1 MFSCLCVLRLEH
13 QAGLRLRVLI
23 AIIQLVAGFLLLVWG
38 ADRLVAGASA
48 TARNLGVSP
57 LVIGLTIIG
66 FGTSAPELV
75 VSAVATLKGNSG
87 LAIGNAI
94 GSNIANM
101 GLVLGATA
109 LIYPLRME
117 SHALKREYPMLLLIM
132 LVCFLL
138 GLDGVYSHLEGW
150 AFIIG
155 LLAVVIWIIRIGLH
169 RPLSDPLAE
178 EFDAEIPKD
187 IPTKVAIFWLTIGLI
202 VLPISSTILV
212 DGAITIARILHVTDT
227 VIGLTVVA
235 VGTSL
240 PEFATAITAALHKED
255 DLAIGNIIG
264 SNIFN
269 LLGVLGIAAIISPVN
284 MLPIILARDFPAMF
298 LMTGALYLMA
308 SDFRG
313 PGRIG
318 RRSGSVLLSMFIGYI
333 IMVWM
338 SSTEIG
344 VSLPG

>member
-1 MFSCLCVLRLEH
+1 M
-13 QAGLRLRVLI
+13 LI
-23 AIIQLVAGFLLLVWG
+23 AIIQLVSGFLLLVWG

-57 LVIGLTIIG
+57 LIIGLTIIG

-87 LAIGNAI
+87 LAVGNAI

-101 GLVLGATA
+101 GLVLGMTA
-109 LIYPLRME
+109 LIYPLRLE
-117 SHALKREYPMLLLIM
+117 SHVLKREYPMLLLIM
-132 LVCFLL
+132 LVCFLMAL
-138 GLDGVYSHLEGW
+138 NGVYSRLEGV
-150 AFIIG
+150 ALIAG
-155 LLAVVIWIIRIGLH
+155 LVMVVIWMIRISLH
-169 RPLSDPLAE
+169 RPQSDPLAQ

-187 IPTKVAIFWLTIGLI
+187 MPTKIAVFWLLVGLV
-202 VLPISSTILV
+202 VLPISSTFLV
-212 DGAITIARILHVTDT
+212 DGAITIARYLNVTDT

-240 PEFATAITAALHKED
+240 PELATAITAALHKED

-269 LLGVLGIAAIISPVN
+269 LLGVLGIAATLQPVEL
-284 MLPIILARDFPAMF
+284 LPIILARDFPAMF

-313 PGRIG
+313 PGRIS
-318 RRSGSVLLSMFIGYI
+318 RRSGTVLLLMFIGYI
-333 IMVWM
+333 ILVWM
-338 SSTEIG
+338 SSTRVQVAI
-344 VSLPG
+344 PG

>member
-1 MFSCLCVLRLEH
+1 MMT
-13 QAGLRLRVLI
+13 

-57 LVIGLTIIG
+57 LIIGLTIIG

-87 LAIGNAI
+87 LAVGNAI

-101 GLVLGATA
+101 GLVLGVTA

-117 SHALKREYPMLLLIM
+117 STALKREYPMLLLVM
-132 LVCFLL
+132 LVCFLMAL
-138 GLDGVYSHLEGW
+138 NGSYSRIEGW
-150 AFIIG
+150 SLLVG
-155 LLAVVIWIIRIGLH
+155 LLLVVIWIIRLGLH
-169 RPLSDPLAE
+169 RPSSDPLAE

-187 IPTKVAIFWLTIGLI
+187 VPTKIALFWLTVGLI
-202 VLPISSTILV
+202 VLPVSSTFLV
-212 DGAITIARILHVTDT
+212 DGAITIAKILGVTDT
-227 VIGLTVVA
+227 VIGLTIVA
-235 VGTSL
+235 LGTSL
-240 PEFATAITAALHKED
+240 PELATAITAALNRED

-269 LLGVLGIAAIISPVN
+269 LLGVLGIAAAIEPVSL
-284 MLPIILARDFPAMF
+284 MPIFLARDFPAMF
-298 LMTGALYLMA
+298 LITGALYLMA

-318 RRSGSVLLSMFIGYI
+318 RRSGSVLLMLFVGYS

-338 SSTEIG
+338 SSGHVKTMLLG
-344 VSLPG
+344 

>member
-1 MFSCLCVLRLEH
+1 MLT
-13 QAGLRLRVLI
+13 

-57 LVIGLTIIG
+57 LIIGLTVIG

-87 LAIGNAI
+87 LAVGNAI

-101 GLVLGATA
+101 GLVLGVTA
-109 LIYPLRME
+109 LIYPLRLE
-117 SHALKREYPMLLLIM
+117 STALKREYPMLLLIM
-132 LVCFLL
+132 LVCFLMA
-138 GLDGVYSHLEGW
+138 LDGLYSHTEGW
-150 AFIIG
+150 I
-155 LLAVVIWIIRIGLH
+155 LLAGLVVVIIWIIRIGLH
-169 RPLSDPLAE
+169 RPMTDPLAE

-187 IPTKVAIFWLTIGLI
+187 VPTKTALFWLMVGLI
-202 VLPISSTILV
+202 VLPVSSTFLV
-212 DGAITIARILHVTDT
+212 DGAITIARVLGVTDT
-227 VIGLTVVA
+227 VIGLTIVA
-235 VGTSL
+235 LGTSL
-240 PEFATAITAALHKED
+240 PELATAITAALNRED

-269 LLGVLGIAAIISPVN
+269 LLGVLGIAAVIHPVEI
-284 MLPIILARDFPAMF
+284 MPIILARDFPAMF
-298 LMTGALYLMA
+298 LITGALYLMA

-318 RRSGSVLLSMFIGYI
+318 RRSGSILLIMFTGYF

-338 SSTEIG
+338 SSGYIDFPMTG
-344 VSLPG
+344 

>member
-1 MFSCLCVLRLEH
+1 M
-13 QAGLRLRVLI
+13 LI

-57 LVIGLTIIG
+57 LIIGLTIIG

-75 VSAVATLKGNSG
+75 VSAIATMKGNSG
-87 LAIGNAI
+87 LAVGNAL

-117 SHALKREYPMLLLIM
+117 STALKREYPMLLLVM
-132 LVCFLL
+132 LVCFLMAL
-138 GLDGVYSHLEGW
+138 NGVYNHWEGW
-150 AFIIG
+150 ALLAG
-155 LLAVVIWIIRIGLH
+155 LLTVVIWIIRIGLH

-178 EFDAEIPKD
+178 EFDAEIPRD
-187 IPTKVAIFWLTIGLI
+187 TPTKVALFWLGVGLV

-212 DGAITIARILHVTDT
+212 EGAITIARILHVTDT

-235 VGTSL
+235 IGTSL
-240 PEFATAITAALHKED
+240 PELATAITAALHKED

-269 LLGVLGIAAIISPVN
+269 LLGVLGIAAAIEPIT
-284 MLPIILARDFPAMF
+284 LIPIILARDFPVMF
-298 LMTGALYLMA
+298 LITGALYLMA

-318 RRSGSVLLSMFIGYI
+318 RRSGIVLLLMYIGYI

-338 SSTEIG
+338 SSTRIEAN
-344 VSLPG
+344 LPI

>member
-1 MFSCLCVLRLEH
+1 MLT
-13 QAGLRLRVLI
+13 

-75 VSAVATLKGNSG
+75 VSAVATLKGNAG
-87 LAIGNAI
+87 LAVGNAI

-109 LIYPLRME
+109 MIYPLRLE
-117 SHALKREYPMLLLIM
+117 STALKREYPMLLLIM
-132 LVCFLL
+132 LVCFLMA
-138 GLDGVYSHLEGW
+138 LDGTYSHLEGW
-150 AFIIG
+150 TLLIG
-155 LLAVVIWIIRIGLH
+155 LGLVVIWIIRIGLH

-187 IPTKVAIFWLTIGLI
+187 VPTKIAMFWLTVGLV
-202 VLPISSTILV
+202 VLPVSSIFLV
-212 DGAITIARILHVTDT
+212 DGAVTIARYLGVTDT
-227 VIGLTVVA
+227 VIGLTIVA
-235 VGTSL
+235 LGTSL
-240 PEFATAITAALHKED
+240 PELATAVTAALHRED

-269 LLGVLGIAAIISPVN
+269 LLGVLGIAAVIQPVE
-284 MLPIILARDFPAMF
+284 LFPIILARDFPAMF
-298 LMTGALYLMA
+298 LITGALFLMA

-318 RRSGSVLLSMFIGYI
+318 RRSGGVLLAMFIGYI

-338 SSTEIG
+338 SSDRI
-344 VSLPG
+344 VMHLVN

>member
-1 MFSCLCVLRLEH
+1 MLTAV
-13 QAGLRLRVLI
+13 
-23 AIIQLVAGFLLLVWG
+23 IQLVAGFLLLVWG
-38 ADRLVAGASA
+38 ADRLVAGGAA
-48 TARNLGVSP
+48 FARNMGVAP
-57 LVIGLTIIG
+57 LIIGLTIIG

-87 LAIGNAI
+87 LAVGNAI

-101 GLVLGATA
+101 GLVLGVTA
-109 LIYPLRME
+109 LIFPLRME
-117 SHALKREYPMLLLIM
+117 STALKREYPMLLLIM
-132 LVCFLL
+132 LVCFLMAL
-138 GLDGVYSHLEGW
+138 NGHYSSLEGW
-150 AFIIG
+150 TLLIG

-178 EFDAEIPKD
+178 EFDAEIPRD
-187 IPTKVAIFWLTIGLI
+187 IPTKTALFWLTVGLI
-202 VLPISSTILV
+202 VLPVSSIFLV
-212 DGAITIARILHVTDT
+212 DGAITIARFLHVTDT
-227 VIGLTVVA
+227 VIGLTIVA
-235 VGTSL
+235 LGTSL
-240 PEFATAITAALHKED
+240 PELATAITAALHKED

-269 LLGVLGIAAIISPVN
+269 LLGVLGIAAVIHPVDL
-284 MLPIILARDFPAMF
+284 LPIILARDFPAMF

-318 RRSGSVLLSMFIGYI
+318 RKSGMILLAMFTGYF

-338 SSTEIG
+338 SSGG
-344 VSLPG
+344 VVLNLPG

>member
-1 MFSCLCVLRLEH
+1 MLTAV
-13 QAGLRLRVLI
+13 
-23 AIIQLVAGFLLLVWG
+23 IQLVAGFLLLVWG

-48 TARNLGVSP
+48 FARNLGVSP

-87 LAIGNAI
+87 LAVGNAI

-109 LIYPLRME
+109 MIYPLRLE
-117 SHALKREYPMLLLIM
+117 STALKREYPMLLLIM
-132 LVCFLL
+132 LLCFLMA
-138 GLDGVYSHLEGW
+138 LDGTYSTVEGW
-150 AFIIG
+150 TLIAA
-155 LLAVVIWIIRIGLH
+155 LVMVVIWIIHIGLH

-187 IPTKVAIFWLTIGLI
+187 VPTKVAIFWLCVGLV
-202 VLPISSTILV
+202 VLPVSSVFLV
-212 DGAITIARILHVTDT
+212 DGAVTIARYLGVTDT
-227 VIGLTVVA
+227 VIGLTIVA
-235 VGTSL
+235 FGTSL
-240 PEFATAITAALHKED
+240 PELATAITAALHRED

-269 LLGVLGIAAIISPVN
+269 LLGVLGIAAVLEPVS
-284 MLPIILARDFPAMF
+284 LSPIILARDFPSMF
-298 LMTGALYLMA
+298 LITGALFLMA

-318 RRSGSVLLSMFIGYI
+318 RRSGGILLAMFVGYI

-338 SSTEIG
+338 SSDKIVMHL
-344 VSLPG
+344 VS

>member
-1 MFSCLCVLRLEH
+1 MLTAV
-13 QAGLRLRVLI
+13 
-23 AIIQLVAGFLLLVWG
+23 IQLVAGFLLLVWG

-87 LAIGNAI
+87 LAVGNAI

-109 LIYPLRME
+109 LIYPLRLE
-117 SHALKREYPMLLLIM
+117 STALKREYPMLLLIM
-132 LVCFLL
+132 LVCFLM
-138 GLDGVYSHLEGW
+138 GLDGRYSHTEGW
-150 AFIIG
+150 ILLSG
-155 LLAVVIWIIRIGLH
+155 LLAVIVWIIHIGLL
-169 RPLSDPLAE
+169 RPPSDPLAE
-178 EFDAEIPKD
+178 EFEAEIPKD
-187 IPTKVAIFWLTIGLI
+187 TPPKIALFWLVVGLI
-202 VLPISSTILV
+202 VLPVSSKFLV
-212 DGAITIARILHVTDT
+212 DGAVTIAQVLGVTDV
-227 VIGLTVVA
+227 VIGLTIVA
-235 VGTSL
+235 LGTSL
-240 PEFATAITAALHKED
+240 PELATAITAALRKED

-269 LLGVLGIAAIISPVN
+269 LLGVLGIAAVLRPVDIY
-284 MLPIILARDFPAMF
+284 PIILARDFPAMF
-298 LMTGALYLMA
+298 LITGVLYLLA

-318 RRSGSVLLSMFIGYI
+318 RRSGSLLLAMFFGYI
-333 IMVWM
+333 ILVWM
-338 SSTEIG
+338 SSGAMNMLTAG
-344 VSLPG
+344 

>member
-1 MFSCLCVLRLEH
+1 MLTAV
-13 QAGLRLRVLI
+13 
-23 AIIQLVAGFLLLVWG
+23 IQLVAGFLLMVWG

-66 FGTSAPELV
+66 FGTSAPEMV
-75 VSAVATLKGNSG
+75 VSAVATLQGNPG
-87 LAIGNAI
+87 LAVGNAL

-109 LIYPLRME
+109 LIYPLRLE
-117 SHALKREYPMLLLIM
+117 STALKREYPMLLLIM
-132 LVCFLL
+132 LVCFLM
-138 GLDGVYSHLEGW
+138 GLDGQYSHLEGW
-150 AFIIG
+150 TLLIG
-155 LLAVVIWIIRIGLH
+155 LLLVVIWIINIGLR
-169 RPLSDPLAE
+169 RPPSDPLAE
-178 EFDAEIPKD
+178 EFEAEIPKD
-187 IPTKVAIFWLTIGLI
+187 TPPKVALFWLIVGLV
-202 VLPISSTILV
+202 VLPVSSKFLV
-212 DGAITIARILHVTDT
+212 DGAVTIAQLLGVTDV

-235 VGTSL
+235 LGTSL
-240 PEFATAITAALHKED
+240 PELATAVTAALRKED

-269 LLGVLGIAAIISPVN
+269 LLGVLGIAAVLRPVEIY
-284 MLPIILARDFPAMF
+284 PIILARDFPAMF
-298 LMTGALYLMA
+298 LITGVLYLLA

-318 RRSGSVLLSMFIGYI
+318 RRSGTVLLTMFVGYF

-338 SSTEIG
+338 SSTTVNVIN
-344 VSLPG
+344 

>member
-1 MFSCLCVLRLEH
+1 M
-13 QAGLRLRVLI
+13 LI
-23 AIIQLVAGFLLLVWG
+23 AVTQLVAGFLLLVWG

-48 TARNLGVSP
+48 FARNMGVSP

-87 LAIGNAI
+87 LAVGNAI

-101 GLVLGATA
+101 GLVLGVTA
-109 LIYPLRME
+109 MIYPLRME
-117 SHALKREYPMLLLIM
+117 STALKREYPMLLLIM
-132 LVCFLL
+132 LVCFLMAL
-138 GLDGVYSHLEGW
+138 NGQYSRLEGVVLLTGLAGVVVW
-150 AFIIG
+150 IIHIG
-155 LLAVVIWIIRIGLH
+155 LY

-187 IPTKVAIFWLTIGLI
+187 MPTKIALFWLVIGLV
-202 VLPISSTILV
+202 VLPVSSIFLV
-212 DGAITIARILHVTDT
+212 EGAITIARFLHVSDT
-227 VIGLTVVA
+227 VIGLTIVA
-235 VGTSL
+235 LGTSL
-240 PEFATAITAALHKED
+240 PELATAITAALHKED

-269 LLGVLGIAAIISPVN
+269 LLGVLGIAAVIHPVDL
-284 MLPIILARDFPAMF
+284 MPIILARDFPAMF
-298 LMTGALYLMA
+298 LITGALYLMA

-318 RRSGSVLLSMFIGYI
+318 RRSGTVLLLLFISYFI
-333 IMVWM
+333 LVWM
-338 SSTEIG
+338 SSQRVE
-344 VSLPG
+344 LL

>member
-1 MFSCLCVLRLEH
+1 MLV
-13 QAGLRLRVLI
+13 

-57 LVIGLTIIG
+57 LIIGLTIIG

-87 LAIGNAI
+87 LAVGNAI

-101 GLVLGATA
+101 GLVLGVTA
-109 LIYPLRME
+109 LIYPLRLE
-117 SHALKREYPMLLLIM
+117 STALKREYPVLLLIM

-138 GLDGVYSHLEGW
+138 ALDGEYTKPEGW
-150 AFIIG
+150 G
-155 LLAVVIWIIRIGLH
+155 LLAGLAVVIIWIIRIGLH

-178 EFDAEIPKD
+178 EFDAEIPKNV
-187 IPTKVAIFWLTIGLI
+187 PTRVAVFWLTVGLI
-202 VLPISSTILV
+202 VLPVSSTFLV
-212 DGAITIARILHVTDT
+212 DGAITIARFLGVTDT

-235 VGTSL
+235 LGTSL
-240 PEFATAITAALHKED
+240 PELATAITAALHKED

-269 LLGVLGIAAIISPVN
+269 LLGVLGIAAVIQPVE
-284 MLPIILARDFPAMF
+284 LAPIILARDFPAMF
-298 LMTGALYLMA
+298 LITGALYLMA

-318 RRSGSVLLSMFIGYI
+318 RRSGSVLLLMFTGYF

-338 SSTEIG
+338 SSSHVKVLLSG
-344 VSLPG
+344 

>member
-1 MFSCLCVLRLEH
+1 VL
-13 QAGLRLRVLI
+13 V
-23 AIIQLVAGFLLLVWG
+23 AIIQLVCGFLLLVWG

-57 LVIGLTIIG
+57 LIIGLTIIG

-87 LAIGNAI
+87 LAVGNAI

-101 GLVLGATA
+101 GLVLGTTA

-117 SHALKREYPMLLLIM
+117 STALKREYPMLLLIM
-132 LVCFLL
+132 LVCFLMAL
-138 GLDGVYSHLEGW
+138 NGLYSRPEGW
-150 AFIIG
+150 A
-155 LLAVVIWIIRIGLH
+155 LLIALFAVVIWIIRIGLH

-187 IPTKVAIFWLTIGLI
+187 TPTKVALFWLAVGLI
-202 VLPISSTILV
+202 VLPISSTFLV
-212 DGAITIARILHVTDT
+212 EGAITIARILHVTDT

-235 VGTSL
+235 IGTSL
-240 PEFATAITAALHKED
+240 PELATAITAALHKED

-269 LLGVLGIAAIISPVN
+269 LLGVLGIAAVINPIEL
-284 MLPIILARDFPAMF
+284 LPIILARDFPALF
-298 LMTGALYLMA
+298 LITGALYLMA

-318 RRSGSVLLSMFIGYI
+318 RRSGIALLLMFIGYI
-333 IMVWM
+333 VLVWM
-338 SSTEIG
+338 SSTRIQMNI
-344 VSLPG
+344 PG

>member
-1 MFSCLCVLRLEH
+1 VLT
-13 QAGLRLRVLI
+13 AT
-23 AIIQLVAGFLLLVWG
+23 IQLVAGFLLLVWG

-48 TARNLGVSP
+48 LARNLGVSP

-87 LAIGNAI
+87 LAVGNAI

-101 GLVLGATA
+101 GLVLGVTA
-109 LIYPLRME
+109 MIYPLRLE
-117 SHALKREYPMLLLIM
+117 STALKREYPMLLLIM
-132 LVCFLL
+132 LVCFLMA
-138 GLDGVYSHLEGW
+138 LDGIYSQVEGW
-150 AFIIG
+150 V
-155 LLAVVIWIIRIGLH
+155 LLTSLVLVIIWIIRIGLH

-178 EFDAEIPKD
+178 EFDAEIPRGV
-187 IPTKVAIFWLTIGLI
+187 PTKIAVFWLTVGLI
-202 VLPISSTILV
+202 VLPVSSIFLV
-212 DGAITIARILHVTDT
+212 DGAVTIARFLGVTDT

-235 VGTSL
+235 LGTSL
-240 PEFATAITAALHKED
+240 PELATAITAALHRED

-269 LLGVLGIAAIISPVN
+269 LLGVLGIAAVIRPVEIF
-284 MLPIILARDFPAMF
+284 PIILARDFPAMF
-298 LMTGALYLMA
+298 LITGALFLMA

-318 RRSGSVLLSMFIGYI
+318 RRSGGVLLAMFVGYI
-333 IMVWM
+333 VMVWV
-338 SSTEIG
+338 SSDRIVMHL
-344 VSLPG
+344 VS

>member
-1 MFSCLCVLRLEH
+1 M
-13 QAGLRLRVLI
+13 LI

-87 LAIGNAI
+87 LAVGNAI

-101 GLVLGATA
+101 GLVLGVTA

-117 SHALKREYPMLLLIM
+117 STALKREYPMLLLVM
-132 LVCFLL
+132 LVCFLMA
-138 GLDGVYSHLEGW
+138 LDGIYSSLEGW
-150 AFIIG
+150 ILIFG
-155 LLAVVIWIIRIGLH
+155 LLAVIIWIIRIGLH

-187 IPTKVAIFWLTIGLI
+187 VPTKIAVFWLTVGLI
-202 VLPISSTILV
+202 VLPISSTFLV

-227 VIGLTVVA
+227 VIGLTIVA
-235 VGTSL
+235 LGTSL
-240 PEFATAITAALHKED
+240 PELATAITAALHKED

-269 LLGVLGIAAIISPVN
+269 LLGVLGIAACISPVPI
-284 MLPIILARDFPAMF
+284 LPVILARDFPAMF

-318 RRSGSVLLSMFIGYI
+318 RRSGSVLLMMFIGYI

-338 SSTEIG
+338 SSTRIQMNLLG
-344 VSLPG
+344 